1 MIDWIWLVPVFPL
14 LGFLLISLGGKQLP
28 KQAAGFIGSATVLAS
43 FLISLG
49 TFLQLPAEPTTVT
62 LFPWIHA
69 GNFHVDFSFLVDP
82 VSAVMLLIVTG
93 VGFLIHVYSIGYMS
107 HDEAFARFFSYLNL
121 FVFFMLQLS

>member
-49 TFLQLPAEPTTVT
+49 TFFATASGAHDC
-62 LFPWIHA
+62 HA
-69 GNFHVDFSFLVDP
+69 LSVDP
-82 VSAVMLLIVTG
+82 RG
-93 VGFLIHVYSIGYMS
+93 
-107 HDEAFARFFSYLNL
+107 
-121 FVFFMLQLS
+121 

>member
-49 TFLQLPAEPTTVT
+49 TFLQLPA
-62 LFPWIHA
+62 
-69 GNFHVDFSFLVDP
+69 DKK
-82 VSAVMLLIVTG
+82 
-93 VGFLIHVYSIGYMS
+93 
-107 HDEAFARFFSYLNL
+107 DERDKKKRKK
-121 FVFFMLQLS
+121 